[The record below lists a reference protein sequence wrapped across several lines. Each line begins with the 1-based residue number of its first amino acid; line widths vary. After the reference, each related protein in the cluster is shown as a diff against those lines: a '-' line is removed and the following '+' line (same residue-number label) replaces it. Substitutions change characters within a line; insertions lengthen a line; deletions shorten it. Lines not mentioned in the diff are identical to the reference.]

1 MTEVFLAV
9 AFHKKPNDKTEVFQ
23 IDEKFVYHYF
33 YMFIPDWIFD
43 SLAKISVAVT
53 FNYNL

>member
-43 SLAKISVAVT
+43 SLAKISIAVT
-53 FNYNL
+53 FNHNL